1 MKKILISAA
10 HFSEVKGFWEAF
22 GLEKRVF
29 KGKPV
34 TIVRFEK
41 EVTLIIIGIGFKEG
55 SLQVN
60 EILKNFSLTDLV
72 LNVGSAGSLYPGLD
86 PGDCFIPDKF
96 VYDREEESLD
106 SNQLL
111 EKKCP
116 QTVFN
121 ILKDK
126 KIKFKT
132 GTLLTVKEPVE
143 SSKAVEK
150 LKSLYNVSAVD
161 MEAFY
166 LAEGASQNNI
176 PFTSLKII
184 SDRADGSTQVD
195 FKKYLPDVSAIIGTI
210 LHQLI
215 KEI

>member
-1 MKKILISAA
+1 M
-10 HFSEVKGFWEAF
+10 
-22 GLEKRVF
+22 
-29 KGKPV
+29 
-34 TIVRFEK
+34 
-41 EVTLIIIGIGFKEG
+41 
-55 SLQVN
+55 QVS

-86 PGDCFIPDKF
+86 PGDCFIPDTF

-116 QTVFN
+116 QEVLN
-121 ILKDK
+121 ILKDS

-132 GTLLTVKEPVE
+132 GTLVTVKEPVE

-150 LKSLYNVSAVD
+150 LRSLYNAYAVD

-166 LAEGASQNNI
+166 LAEAASQNNI

-195 FKKYLPDVSAIIGTI
+195 FKKSLPTVSAKIRCI
-210 LHQLI
+210 LTQLI
-215 KEI
+215 KDL